1 MLQMFGSGATIPEI
15 LINILLLGLALVI
28 VMPVHEFAHAYVA
41 YRLGDTS
48 QLTQGRL
55 TLNPLKHLD
64 PFGAI
69 CILLTGFGWAKPV
82 YVNGALLNKGGKF
95 ANSLVSLAGPLSN
108 ILLAIVFAFLYRLF
122 GLLIPITNSFVSAVD
137 LFLWVVFVISINLAL
152 FNLIPF
158 PPLDGFGIINPLFSP
173 KAQAFIRKITPAFSI
188 IFIIL
193 LLGDRIPGVPE
204 GFSVW
209 LYIQKASSWLQNLIM
224 KGVSLIV

>member
-1 MLQMFGSGATIPEI
+1 MLQMLGSGATIPEI
-15 LINILLLGLALVI
+15 LINILLIGLALVI
-28 VMPVHEFAHAYVA
+28 VMPVHEFAHAYTA
-41 YRLGDTS
+41 YKLGDTS

-82 YVNGALLNKGGKF
+82 YVNVALMKKGGRF
-95 ANSLVSLAGPLSN
+95 AHSLVAMAGPFSN
-108 ILLAIVFAFLYRLF
+108 ILLAIVFAFLYRLL
-122 GLLIPITNSFVSAVD
+122 GLLVPLTNTFVSAVE
-137 LFLWVVFVISINLAL
+137 LFFIVVFIISINLAL
-152 FNLIPF
+152 FNLIPI
-158 PPLDGFGIINPLFSP
+158 PPLDGFGIINPLFP
-173 KAQAFIRKITPAFSI
+173 QKAQLFIRKLTPVFSI
-188 IFIIL
+188 VFILL

-209 LYIQKASSWLQNLIM
+209 FYIQSASSWLQNLIM

>member
-1 MLQMFGSGATIPEI
+1 MFGSGATIPEV

-64 PFGAI
+64 PFGAL

-82 YVNGALLNKGGKF
+82 YVNGALMKKGGRF
-95 ANSLVSLAGPLSN
+95 AHSLVSLAGPFSN
-108 ILLAIVFAFLYRLF
+108 ILLAIVFAFLYRLLGTLF
-122 GLLIPITNSFVSAVD
+122 TVQSAFLSTVE
-137 LFLWVVFVISINLAL
+137 LFFLVVFIISINLAI
-152 FNLIPF
+152 FNLIPL
-158 PPLDGFGIINPLFSP
+158 PPLDGFGIIHPLFP
-173 KAQAFIRKITPAFSI
+173 QKAQVYIHKYQQAFSV

-193 LLGDRIPGVPE
+193 LVTGILTTPIV
-204 GFSVW
+204 
-209 LYIQKASSWLQNLIM
+209 IASEWLQNLIM
-224 KGVSLIV
+224 KGVSLIL